1 MKQINRNDLG
11 YLENCVPFIG
21 RYAGNCPLNKVVRGQ
36 TDYWIWETVD
46 SSVIDP
52 NFHAIVLYISDI
64 NIGRIVGIKSYITL
78 LNQYIKNDQGRIL
91 ATIRGIL
98 INDIIFLNER
108 SKSSKELSFDLA
120 TDDEVE
126 GRDGT
131 IFKDITLYGTFNIKD
146 CLFYCK
152 L

>member
-1 MKQINRNDLG
+1 VKRISRNDLG
-11 YLENCVPFIG
+11 YIEDCVPFIG

-36 TDYWIWETVD
+36 TDYWVWETVD
-46 SSVIDP
+46 ANVIDP
-52 NFHAIVLYISDI
+52 NFHVIILYISDI
-64 NIGRIVGIKSYITL
+64 NIGRVVGIKSYINI
-78 LNQYIKNDQGRIL
+78 LNQYIKDNKGKIL

-98 INDIIFLNER
+98 INDILFLNER
-108 SKSSKELSFDLA
+108 LKSTKELSFDLT
-120 TDDEVE
+120 TDDEIT

-131 IFKDITLYGTFNIKD
+131 IFNDMKLYGTFNIKD